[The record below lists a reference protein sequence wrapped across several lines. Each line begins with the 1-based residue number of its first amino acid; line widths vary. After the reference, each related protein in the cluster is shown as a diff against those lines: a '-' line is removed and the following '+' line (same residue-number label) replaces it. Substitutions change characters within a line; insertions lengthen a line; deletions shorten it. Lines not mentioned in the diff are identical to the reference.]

1 MFKKWEVT
9 PVSKKVN
16 EIPFFKKKSNNKKN
30 KNQQEPKN

>member
-1 MFKKWEVT
+1 MFEKWEVT
-9 PVSKKVN
+9 PVCQKVN